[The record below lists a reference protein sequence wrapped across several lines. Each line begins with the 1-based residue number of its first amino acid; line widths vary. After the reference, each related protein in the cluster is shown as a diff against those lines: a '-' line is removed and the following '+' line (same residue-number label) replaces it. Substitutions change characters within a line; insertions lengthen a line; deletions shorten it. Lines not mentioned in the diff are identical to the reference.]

1 MKTAFKRS
9 TIYLE
14 PNIYK
19 ALKLKSIHSSR
30 TMSDLVN
37 DAIRL
42 SLAEDYE
49 DLQAFENRIN
59 EPELDFEL
67 VLKNLKDSGR
77 L

>member
-9 TIYLE
+9 IIYLE

>member
-59 EPELDFEL
+59 EPEMDFEL